1 MKKTRSRPQCEA
13 SLKQKRPQEGGMG
26 GMGSLWDW
34 VKHVIFWVLFQRMS
48 WLWIVQTE
56 KECIRIVPLAHWPQI
71 LTLPLKQS
79 PHGSIKSSCIACKT
93 KRWKSGLLP
102 GTLHQGSCGKGA
114 SKSGCQWIDSRENL
128 GESMALPQI
137 WSLSFFPFI
146 QFLQVGFVSTP
157 LGQDHPK
164 QDLKFVNPPRKMVE
178 DCHFS
183 HSDQRN
189 RPRTGL
195 TSPGLGQ
202 PASWMFGWSQTT
214 AIAASL
220 WLLGTAHVPRTLAW
234 SALSPKKIKGL
245 PDCKQMKVY

>member
-1 MKKTRSRPQCEA
+1 MKKTTSRPQCEA

-71 LTLPLKQS
+71 LTLPLKQR

-102 GTLHQGSCGKGA
+102 RTLHQGSCGKGA
-114 SKSGCQWIDSRENL
+114 SKRGCQWIDSRENL

-137 WSLSFFPFI
+137 WSISFFRFN
-146 QFLQVGFVSTP
+146 T
-157 LGQDHPK
+157 
-164 QDLKFVNPPRKMVE
+164 
-178 DCHFS
+178 
-183 HSDQRN
+183 
-189 RPRTGL
+189 
-195 TSPGLGQ
+195 
-202 PASWMFGWSQTT
+202 
-214 AIAASL
+214 
-220 WLLGTAHVPRTLAW
+220 AW
-234 SALSPKKIKGL
+234 SGSSKTRSKIPETPKKNGWRLPQSSQDRTDIAPWSAGL
-245 PDCKQMKVY
+245 VDVWLEPNQP